1 MPFDSSSTKTGKLNE
16 AVLTRLPISERINS
30 ANADRTIFIA
40 DAAYEV
46 VGIREVHSVVGGA
59 AHTVTVEKLTG
70 TQAPAAGT
78 VLLTAALSTTG
89 TINTVQAGTLVATAA
104 TLKLAAGDRLA
115 LKTAGTVGS
124 LEGVVTVM
132 LRRI

>member
-1 MPFDSSSTKTGKLNE
+1 MPFDSAITRLGKNNE
-16 AVLTRLPISERINS
+16 SILTRLPLSERINT

-46 VGIREVHSVVGGA
+46 VGIREAHSVVGGA

-70 TQAPAAGT
+70 TQAPGAGA

-89 TINTVQAGTLVATAA
+89 TINTVASGTLVATTA
-104 TLKLAAGDRLA
+104 TRFLAAGDRLA
-115 LKTAGTVGS
+115 IRTAGTVGS
-124 LEGVVTVM
+124 LEGVVTVI
-132 LRRI
+132 LRRV